1 MKVLKDNYKKAN
13 AKEEVNLYPRKMI
26 CEQCRSELEYE
37 KDDLRMGALGCIYLN
52 CPLCGYE
59 NMLEEHEDTIILTK
73 DNVEYPIHFFHT
85 STETGAVDCCT
96 NERVKESINRAI
108 DFFRKNKD
116 EFVWYTATGNLHMS
130 VWRCDGDAEYY
141 VAEYYVVVT
150 NNYHSTYI
158 PFENEDYIR

>member
-1 MKVLKDNYKKAN
+1 MRVLKDNYKKVN
-13 AKEEVNLYPRKMI
+13 TKEEVNLYPRKMI

-37 KDDLRMGALGCIYLN
+37 KDDLRIGALGSVYLD
-52 CPLCGYE
+52 CPLCGYD
-59 NMLEEHEDTIILTK
+59 NMLEEHEDTITLTK

-85 STETGAVDCCT
+85 SKETGAVDCCT

-116 EFVWYTATGNLHMS
+116 EFVWYTETGNLHMS
-130 VWRCDGDAEYY
+130 VWRYDGDE
-141 VAEYYVVVT
+141 EYYVVVT